1 MSGSTVPKV
10 AFIDVTPTQT
20 IGEVMDLATELQ
32 GAGFTVRMMVPGP
45 VFLEPTTTEDTATAA
60 GDTEL

>member
-1 MSGSTVPKV
+1 MSESTVPKV

-20 IGEVMDLATELQ
+20 IGEVMDLATELL
-32 GAGFTVRMMVPGP
+32 GAGFTVRMRVPGP
-45 VFLEPTTTEDTATAA
+45 VFLEPITTADITTPE